1 MGEGD
6 KHSHSFNIETIIK
19 YRNSDMAINPNC
31 RICGREYSG
40 DRNLEFYFKIILTL
54 TVPIIFCLGNN
65 HKVSQ

>member
-6 KHSHSFNIETIIK
+6 KHSHTFNIETIIK

-54 TVPIIFCLGNN
+54 AVPIIFYLGNN